1 MADLSKLLRTMKA
14 MSVFFKILAVLGFIS
29 SFVVIEDFEAFVGIL
44 LGSIIILSIGVLF
57 KNLGNAF
64 EDIALMR
71 ERQKAEL
78 IHKEIIKEE

>member
-14 MSVFFKILAVLGFIS
+14 MSVFFKILAILGLVS
-29 SFVVIEDFEAFVGIL
+29 SFLVIEDFEAFLGVI

-57 KNLGNAF
+57 KNLGEAF